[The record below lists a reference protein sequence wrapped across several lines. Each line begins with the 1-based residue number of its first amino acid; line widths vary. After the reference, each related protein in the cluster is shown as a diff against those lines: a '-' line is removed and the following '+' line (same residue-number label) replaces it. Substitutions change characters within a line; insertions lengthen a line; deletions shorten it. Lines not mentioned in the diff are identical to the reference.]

1 MNILDASII
10 NILKNYAVSNKTICE
25 RLDIELIETKEI
37 VNYADAKKNLLML
50 KNLGY
55 KIFIDDFGSCK
66 KNH

>member
-10 NILKNYAVSNKTICE
+10 NILKNYAVSNKTIWE